1 LTLSQGK
8 LIRKNFDIEN
18 ETNVAEKP
26 LVLPIYNISITN
38 NVLEIRF
45 YWAGK
50 GTTRIPDV
58 GVYGL
63 LVSAFSVV
71 SSEYYPP
78 LQDECKFI
86 LLNLKCFTIMLLLST
101 AAYTNTT
108 ATIKKRMLLKKE
120 NLMK

>member
-1 LTLSQGK
+1 MTLSQGK

-71 SSEYYPP
+71 SSEYY
-78 LQDECKFI
+78 LLLHDQCKFI
-86 LLNLKCFTIMLLLST
+86 SFKFEVFHHHV
-101 AAYTNTT
+101 
-108 ATIKKRMLLKKE
+108 TIKYNYIYKY
-120 NLMK
+120 N